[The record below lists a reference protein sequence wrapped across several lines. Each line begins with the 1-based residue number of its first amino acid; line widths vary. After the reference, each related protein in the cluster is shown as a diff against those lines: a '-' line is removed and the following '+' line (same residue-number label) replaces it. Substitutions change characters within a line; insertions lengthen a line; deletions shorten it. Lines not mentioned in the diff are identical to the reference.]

1 MIQPA
6 RRLEAVQEYY
16 FAAKLREIAQ
26 MRSEGRPVLNLGIGS
41 PDLPPHLSVAEAL
54 QKGVGDPAAHGY
66 QSYTGIPAL
75 RSAWS
80 AWYSR
85 YYGVTLN
92 PDNEILPLI
101 GSKEGIVHVAMA
113 FLEAGDVALVPNPGY
128 PAYSAATRLA
138 GAEVQFYDLTEKNDW
153 LPDFDALEK
162 TDLSRVKILWANYP
176 QMPTGVPG
184 SAAIFQQLVDFGK
197 RHNILVINDNPYSFI
212 LNDTPRS
219 ILAAEGASGVAL
231 ELNSLSKSHNMAG
244 WRVGM
249 VAGHPEYL
257 RSVLRF
263 KSNMDSGQF
272 LPVQQAAVAALH
284 LSDDWHHDLNA
295 TYRERQQVAF
305 QILEKLDCQFDTT
318 QQGMF
323 VWAKIPDRYADG
335 YALSDELLYE
345 KNVFLTPGGIFGSNG
360 ERYVRVSLCSAVEVL
375 EEAAARV
382 NPTPGPSSAK
392 GGRGD
397 TANTATNSIAHAS
410 AYVSTPL
417 PPLAEEESGAGSPH
431 QITTSTNPQKP

>member
-6 RRLEAVQEYY
+6 RRLESVQEYY

-26 MRSEGRPVLNLGIGS
+26 LRSEGRPILNLGIGS
-41 PDLPPHLSVAEAL
+41 PDLPPHPSVIAAL
-54 QKGVGDPAAHGY
+54 QSGGEHPQAHGY

-75 RSAWS
+75 RLAWS
-80 AWYSR
+80 VWYNR

-113 FLEAGDVALVPNPGY
+113 FLEAGDVALVPDPGY

-138 GAEVQFYDLTEKNDW
+138 GAEVQFYDLTEQNNW
-153 LPDFDALEK
+153 LPDLDALEK

-176 QMPTGVPG
+176 QMPTGAPG
-184 SAAIFQQLVDFGK
+184 SAAVFQQLVDFGK
-197 RHNILVINDNPYSFI
+197 RHNILIVNDNPYSFI

-219 ILAAEGASGVAL
+219 ILAAEGASGVAI

-249 VAGHPEYL
+249 VAGHADYL

-272 LPVQQAAVAALH
+272 LPVQQAAVAALQ
-284 LSDDWHHDLNA
+284 LGTDWHRDLNA
-295 TYRERQQVAF
+295 TYRARQRAAF
-305 QILEKLDCQFDTT
+305 GLLEKIDCQFDTA
-318 QQGMF
+318 QQGLF
-323 VWAKIPDRYADG
+323 VWGKIPDRYADG
-335 YALSDELLYE
+335 YTLSDELLYQ

-360 ERYVRVSLCSAVEVL
+360 ERYVRVSLCSAVGVL
-375 EEAAARV
+375 EEAVVRVARAA
-382 NPTPGPSSAK
+382 
-392 GGRGD
+392 
-397 TANTATNSIAHAS
+397 
-410 AYVSTPL
+410 
-417 PPLAEEESGAGSPH
+417 
-431 QITTSTNPQKP
+431 